1 MLTPTELGRCLQEA
15 RKRVRLSQTAVSNQL
30 KVTRQVV
37 SAYES
42 AKRAVSAQELQL
54 LCNLFR
60 IYPDDLLGFTR
71 TSPVGFV
78 GAIDFRM
85 NEAASALSDNDRRE
99 VAEFLKRIPP
109 DGEAYLSRWRKSF
122 RDYNMT

>member
-1 MLTPTELGRCLQEA
+1 MYENSGYNNNPSFVLDVNSRRQHMMLTHAELGRCLQVA
-15 RKRVRLSQTAVSNQL
+15 RKRIRLSQTAVANQL

-42 AKRAVSAQELQL
+42 GKRAISAPELQL

-71 TSPVGFV
+71 P
-78 GAIDFRM
+78 
-85 NEAASALSDNDRRE
+85 SDHP
-99 VAEFLKRIPP
+99 F
-109 DGEAYLSRWRKSF
+109 
-122 RDYNMT
+122 